1 LDAWWAVR
9 KRTEGRG
16 AKGGRVREE
25 GMLSTCS
32 DAIKKTKE
40 KVTKRENSCGE
51 VINLHTQTHTQ
62 T

>member
-1 LDAWWAVR
+1 MR